1 MADKRNTTKPP
12 HRNPDAPTT
21 EKRVRN
27 DREILE
33 ALVNAIDSSADAMI
47 VYDLE
52 GNARYVG
59 KSFTRM
65 FGWTKE
71 EIVGKRIPFV
81 PESELQNSLEHIH
94 RLIKDGEPVSG
105 FETIRNTKDGRV
117 LNISLS
123 SSRYNDQEGNP
134 AGILVIMR
142 DITNRKRAEAH
153 LRKSEEEYRRLY
165 QRSKR
170 GEDLYRSL
178 INSSADAIVIYDLA
192 GATIYVSEAFTR
204 IFGWTKEEVVGQR
217 IPFVPESELETS
229 LQGITKLIRD
239 GEPVSG
245 FETRRNTKDGRVL
258 DVSVS
263 SSRYHDHE
271 GNPAGILVI
280 LRDIT
285 AWKSMERARKR
296 AVSHLSHELTTPLS
310 IVRAS
315 VPKLIQEN
323 VSRELKEKILDRI
336 ARNLKR
342 LTDMQESVQDII
354 ERRECKPVAFPII
367 PFTREILDEIRRE
380 SFHRSVEIVPRLEP
394 LETAFI
400 DPGVFRKVLGT
411 LLKNAI
417 ENTPDEGKVVV
428 SLEKDPLG
436 VMLKVSDQGMGIA
449 ESDRAFVFEA
459 FHHTQDTD
467 QYSTKSP
474 YDFDA
479 GGKGLELMQLK
490 ILADEGCF
498 DIWFESQRCR
508 YLALPDGRC
517 SGEISSCEHITDP
530 EVCAQSGGTTFYVLF
545 REPQS

>member
-1 MADKRNTTKPP
+1 MSDRHDTTKRPEQT
-12 HRNPDAPTT
+12 PDAARSQTPA
-21 EKRVRN
+21 RN

-71 EIVGKRIPFV
+71 EVVGKRIPFM
-81 PESELQNSLEHIH
+81 PESELRASLEHIR
-94 RLIKDGEPVSG
+94 RLIEDGKPVSG

-117 LNISLS
+117 LDISLS

-142 DITNRKRAEAH
+142 DITNRKRAEEQ
-153 LRKSEEEYRRLY
+153 LRKSEEEYRKLY
-165 QRSKR
+165 ERSKR

-204 IFGWTKEEVVGQR
+204 IFGWTKDEVVGSR

-296 AVSHLSHELTTPLS
+296 AVSHLAHELTTPLA
-310 IVRAS
+310 IIKAS
-315 VPKLIQEN
+315 APKLAKPNLSPET
-323 VSRELKEKILDRI
+323 KEKILDRVS
-336 ARNLKR
+336 RNLKR
-342 LTDMQESVQDII
+342 LMDMQEIVQDMI
-354 ERRECKPVAFPII
+354 ERRECKPVAFPVI
-367 PFTREILDEIRRE
+367 PFTHEILDEIRRE
-380 SFHRSVEIVPRLEP
+380 SSHRSVEIVPHLEP

-400 DPGVFRKVLGT
+400 DPIVFKKALGT

-428 SLEKDPLG
+428 TLGKDPLG
-436 VMLKVSDQGMGIA
+436 VMLKVSDQGVGIA
-449 ESDRAFVFEA
+449 EADRAFVFEA

-498 DIWFESQRCR
+498 DIWFESQRCK
-508 YLALPDGRC
+508 YLAAPDGRC
-517 SGEISSCEHITDP
+517 SGKMSSCEHITDQ

>member
-1 MADKRNTTKPP
+1 MPDKQDTTN
-12 HRNPDAPTT
+12 RS
-21 EKRVRN
+21 KRTSHASTKELRARN

-59 KSFTRM
+59 ESFTRM
-65 FGWTKE
+65 FGWTRE
-71 EIVGKRIPFV
+71 EVVGKRIPFV
-81 PESELQNSLEHIH
+81 PESELRASLEDI
-94 RLIKDGEPVSG
+94 RQLIESGKPVSG
-105 FETIRNTKDGRV
+105 FETIRNTKDGRALDV
-117 LNISLS
+117 SLS
-123 SSRYNDQEGNP
+123 SSRYNDRDGNP

-142 DITNRKRAEAH
+142 DVTNQKRAEAQ
-153 LRKSEEEYRRLY
+153 LRKREEEYRKLY
-165 QRSKR
+165 KRSKR

-178 INSSADAIVIYDLA
+178 IKSSADAIVIYDLT
-192 GATIYVSEAFTR
+192 GAAIYVSDAFTR
-204 IFGWTKEEVVGQR
+204 IFGWTREEVVGQR

-229 LQGITKLIRD
+229 LQGIAKLIRD

-296 AVSHLSHELTTPLS
+296 AVSHLAHELTTPLA
-310 IVRAS
+310 IIKAS
-315 VPKLIQEN
+315 APRLAQPNLSPEM
-323 VSRELKEKILDRI
+323 KEKILDRVS
-336 ARNLKR
+336 RSLKR
-342 LTDMQESVQDII
+342 LTDMQEIVQEMI
-354 ERRECKPVAFPII
+354 ERRECKPAAFPVI
-367 PFTREILDEIRRE
+367 PLIQEILGEIRRE
-380 SFHRSVEIVPRLEP
+380 SSHRSVEIVPHLEP
-394 LETAFI
+394 IETAVV
-400 DPGVFRKVLGT
+400 DSLAFRKALGT

-428 SLEKDPLG
+428 TLEKDALG
-436 VMLKVSDQGMGIA
+436 VMLKVSDQGVGIPEA
-449 ESDRAFVFEA
+449 DRAFVFEA

-467 QYSTKSP
+467 QYSTKNP

-498 DIWFESQRCR
+498 DIWFESQRCKH
-508 YLALPDGRC
+508 LGADQAVCPDR
-517 SGEISSCEHITDP
+517 ISSCQNVSDP
-530 EVCAQSGGTTFYVLF
+530 GGCAESGGTTFYVLF

>member
-1 MADKRNTTKPP
+1 MSDRPNTTNRPEQ
-12 HRNPDAPTT
+12 NLDARRAET
-21 EKRVRN
+21 RARN

-71 EIVGKRIPFV
+71 EVVGKRIPFV
-81 PESELQNSLEHIH
+81 PESELQTSLEHIH
-94 RLIKDGEPVSG
+94 RLIKDGESVSG

-117 LNISLS
+117 LYVSLS
-123 SSRYNDQEGNP
+123 SSRYSDHDGKP

-153 LRKSEEEYRRLY
+153 LRKSEEEYRKLY
-165 QRSKR
+165 ERSKR

-192 GATIYVSEAFTR
+192 GNTIYVSEAFTKV
-204 IFGWTKEEVVGQR
+204 FGWTKDEVVGSR
-217 IPFVPESELETS
+217 IPFVPESERETS
-229 LQGITKLIRD
+229 LQGINRLIRD

-296 AVSHLSHELTTPLS
+296 AVSHLAHELTTPLA
-310 IVRAS
+310 IIKAS
-315 VPKLIQEN
+315 APKLAKPNLSPET
-323 VSRELKEKILDRI
+323 KEKILNRVS
-336 ARNLKR
+336 RNLKR
-342 LTDMQESVQDII
+342 LMDMQEIVQDMI
-354 ERRECKPVAFPII
+354 ERRECKPVAFPVI
-367 PFTREILDEIRRE
+367 PFTHEILDEIHRE
-380 SFHRSVEIVPRLEP
+380 SSHRSVEIVPHLEP

-400 DPGVFRKVLGT
+400 DPSVFRKALGT

-436 VMLKVSDQGMGIA
+436 LLLKVSDQGVGILEA
-449 ESDRAFVFEA
+449 DRAFVYEA

-467 QYSTKSP
+467 QYSTKNP

-498 DIWFESQRCR
+498 DIRFESQRCK
-508 YLALPDGRC
+508 YLATNGGKCAGR
-517 SGEISSCEHITDP
+517 ISSCEHITDP